1 MNLRTILPFAAV
13 LLSVSLSWADILSE
27 VPQNAQDELAEGQLV
42 VKSQNVPGAP
52 WPRLMLYQVVDASPK
67 VVWKLFNDYSAA
79 PSYTPN
85 LISAKVISTN
95 PDGSKDVEYTV
106 KVPVIQRATYTVQN
120 SYITN
125 GNIKEVDWKLI
136 KSPLAK
142 SSDGS
147 LRIEPYGNNQTL
159 MCYTNL
165 CVPITNLLAGL
176 KNEAL
181 KEAKATVRAIKTE
194 AEKRAAG
201 QS

>member
-27 VPQNAQDELAEGQLV
+27 VPKSAQDELADGQLV

-52 WPRLMLYQVVDASPK
+52 WPRLMLYQVVNATPA
-67 VVWKLFNDYSAA
+67 VVWKLFNDYEAA
-79 PSYTPN
+79 PTYTPN
-85 LISAKVISTN
+85 LISAKVIATN
-95 PDGSKDVEYTV
+95 PDGSKDVQYTV

-120 SYITN
+120 SYITS
-125 GNIKEVDWKLI
+125 GSMQEVDWKLI

-147 LRIEPYGNNQTL
+147 LRIEPYGSNQTL

-176 KNEAL
+176 KDEAL
-181 KEAKATVRAIKTE
+181 KEAKATVRAIKAE
-194 AEKRAAG
+194 AEKRAGG

>member
-1 MNLRTILPFAAV
+1 
-13 LLSVSLSWADILSE
+13 
-27 VPQNAQDELAEGQLV
+27 
-42 VKSQNVPGAP
+42 
-52 WPRLMLYQVVDASPK
+52 
-67 VVWKLFNDYSAA
+67 
-79 PSYTPN
+79 
-85 LISAKVISTN
+85 
-95 PDGSKDVEYTV
+95 
-106 KVPVIQRATYTVQN
+106 VQN

-125 GNIKEVDWKLI
+125 GNIQEVDWKLL

-181 KEAKATVRAIKTE
+181 KEAKATVRAIKAE